1 MRLFSET
8 PHDDNAA
15 GLRVVVVGM
24 LLGVLAS
31 LLLTRM
37 LESMLVEVNAIDPIS
52 FVGAVGVL
60 VVVSFMA
67 ILVPSLRATHLDPMI
82 ALQAE

>member
-1 MRLFSET
+1 
-8 PHDDNAA
+8 
-15 GLRVVVVGM
+15 M

-67 ILVPSLRATHLDPMI
+67 ILVPSLRATRLDPMI

>member
-67 ILVPSLRATHLDPMI
+67 ILVPSLRATRLDPMI